1 MDCVRARFEL
11 LRLTPH
17 LQCSLQ
23 GIRITHQGFQ
33 MFYGAGNELQA
44 IGENHRLNLA
54 NRIMHRH
61 QLCAIRKGC
70 FYLHFMNH
78 FRHPFH
84 HVFAF
89 QQGCAIAH

>member
-54 NRIMHRH
+54 TRREAPRSTEGE
-61 QLCAIRKGC
+61 LRDESRAG
-70 FYLHFMNH
+70 
-78 FRHPFH
+78 
-84 HVFAF
+84 
-89 QQGCAIAH
+89 